1 MLDKSD
7 IRQFCYAMLILF
19 GLIVLLLFWILCL
32 GIIISRHNI
41 YLLIAWISITV
52 LLICACTESPW

>member
-1 MLDKSD
+1 MLDKND

-19 GLIVLLLFWILCL
+19 GLIVLLVFWILCL
-32 GIIISRHNI
+32 GIIIFRHNI